1 MGNYYF
7 DKKERPNIT
16 IRAPNLNYEIIYVFS
31 ITNIRNIVFRY
42 PLNCMLFSRITLF
55 LHFFQF
61 RF

>member
-31 ITNIRNIVFRY
+31 FAIFR
-42 PLNCMLFSRITLF
+42 I
-55 LHFFQF
+55 H
-61 RF
+61 